1 MLLAL
6 MLLALMLL
14 ALMLLALMLVD
25 SVVIP
30 SVKVIA
36 LDRTKLARA
45 YETETMLTK
54 RLAIFINQNRIEF
67 SKLSISN

>member
-1 MLLAL
+1 
-6 MLLALMLL
+6 
-14 ALMLLALMLVD
+14 MLVD

-36 LDRTKLARA
+36 LDMTKLARA
-45 YETETMLTK
+45 YETETILTI

-67 SKLSISN
+67 C

>member
-6 MLLALMLL
+6 ILLALMLL

-36 LDRTKLARA
+36 LDMTKLARA
-45 YETETMLTK
+45 YETETILTI

-67 SKLSISN
+67 S